1 MLVLDL
7 LGMNIAVQDKCGKGS
22 GGYGRPIL
30 DENGSLTDIVFSN
43 TGGGYLP
50 RFDGSVGG
58 NGVVTGEAS
67 DTICILP
74 EGDIIK
80 FNPGDECVVPP
91 GTTVYFPAGSI
102 SNPVPPGTTYEGTPV
117 GGGFTQID
125 GTPVG
130 GITETGGGFT
140 GVDGTL
146 TVDGDGLPGYG
157 SGYVF
162 VNGGQVSAPVVP
174 PTTVTDSGILS
185 TGGG

>member
-1 MLVLDL
+1 M
-7 LGMNIAVQDKCGKGS
+7 
-22 GGYGRPIL
+22 
-30 DENGSLTDIVFSN
+30 
-43 TGGGYLP
+43 
-50 RFDGSVGG
+50 
-58 NGVVTGEAS
+58 
-67 DTICILP
+67 P

-185 TGGG
+185 TAADNVGSSDQYPVIMALSGVQIDQTGIGYNPGDTVTVSGFDGNGPRNFPYRKSFCR